1 MEYFPAP
8 AKLNLFLHVVGRRA
22 DGYHLLQS
30 LFRLISFGDELGI
43 AVRSDGLIR
52 RTNAVEGVPEE
63 SDLALRAAILLKH
76 RTSCPAGADI
86 ELVKR
91 LPLGGGVGGGS
102 SDAATVLIALNHLW
116 QTGLVRAQL
125 MTLAAELGA
134 DVPFFVFGQ
143 SAFAEG
149 IGDKLSPVAMA
160 EAWYVVLTPPVAVAT
175 VGIFGA
181 PELKR
186 DSPAIAATDYVA
198 GWGVNALQ
206 AITCARYPEVAQ
218 HLEWLSRHG
227 DARMTGSG
235 ACVFAPFAA
244 EAAARDVLAQL
255 PGNMRGFVAR
265 GLNRHPLYALT
276 GPG

>member
-186 DSPAIAATDYVA
+186 DSPAIVATDYVA

-235 ACVFAPFAA
+235 ACVFAAYA
-244 EAAARDVLAQL
+244 DEAAARGVLAQL
-255 PGNMRGFVAR
+255 PANMRGFVAR
-265 GLNRHPLYALT
+265 GLDRHPLYDLT
-276 GPG
+276 STG